1 LGEKAEADHRN
12 HGEFSGL
19 LLGFGM
25 RERMSAMRIYAA
37 ELVAPIRN
45 LHPGT
50 GNCF

>member
-1 LGEKAEADHRN
+1 VKRQKRTTEIT
-12 HGEFSGL
+12 GEFSGL